1 MIKEIVVLMLT
12 VVFSFGAGNSAPYTN
27 EEVTS
32 SDELFQL
39 EMVQSFDG
47 RLRVEINGESPMSR
61 DESPMIRV
69 DVYDEESSEQL
80 YSFEPVRCW
89 DFWGVCFEND
99 NYNIWI
105 QSGDIGLVCY
115 EYDGE
120 IWRYNPNAVIPTY
133 ILEHSRYQKYI
144 E

>member
-1 MIKEIVVLMLT
+1 MIKAIVVLMLT

-32 SDELFQL
+32 S
-39 EMVQSFDG
+39 
-47 RLRVEINGESPMSR
+47 
-61 DESPMIRV
+61 
-69 DVYDEESSEQL
+69 DEESSEQL